1 MSPVVI
7 LLCGGSGERFRKHDA
22 LMEKPLIKV
31 FGKSQLY
38 WAIKGANL
46 SYRPKKF
53 IFGVRSEILPK
64 VLEEIKGFDFE
75 IKFEVIDIG
84 NKTNGAAETAA
95 LTLARSKSLE
105 SKDPVILIDNDCFN
119 LLDLGSN
126 KLSDLYPFV
135 STTKSIN
142 SQHCFVEVSGN
153 NKVIKFHEKQIYGE
167 YAISGN
173 YGFLCSDQFFDA
185 HNKAKAIGNE
195 FYVSDVMNS
204 LLTFESI
211 NTVIADRYYSFGT
224 PEEIDLVNNSI
235 LEFL

>member
-7 LLCGGSGERFRKHDA
+7 LLCGGSGERFKKYDT

-38 WAIKGANL
+38 WAVKGASL

-64 VLEEIKGFDFE
+64 VLEEIKGFE
-75 IKFEVIDIG
+75 IEFEVIDIG
-84 NKTNGAAETAA
+84 DKTNGAAETAA
-95 LTLARSKSLE
+95 LTLAKSKSLE
-105 SKDPVILIDNDCFN
+105 PKDPVILIDNDCFN
-119 LLDLGSN
+119 LLNLESN
-126 KLSDLYPFV
+126 KRSDLYPFV

-142 SQHCFVEVSGN
+142 SQHCYVEFLED
-153 NKVIKFHEKQIYGE
+153 NKVIKFHEKLIYGE

-173 YGFLCSDQFFDA
+173 YGFLCGDQFFDA
-185 HNKAKAIGNE
+185 YNKAKVLGNE

-224 PEEIDLVNNSI
+224 PEEINSVNNSI
-235 LEFL
+235 LDFF